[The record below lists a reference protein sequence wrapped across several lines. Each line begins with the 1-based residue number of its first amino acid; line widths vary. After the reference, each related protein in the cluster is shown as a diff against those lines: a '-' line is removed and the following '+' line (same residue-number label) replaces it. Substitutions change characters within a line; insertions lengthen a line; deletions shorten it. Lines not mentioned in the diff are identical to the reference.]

1 VLWRRGSYKDGN
13 IPDNICPRV
22 EMTKLRNV
30 RLVAVLVCVTV
41 VAAGPALADGLSRFE
56 KSIKPQIP
64 AGALTYKSSKAL
76 GDSGFVL
83 SDVVVTPPPTDKDSK
98 DPPQPINIKT
108 ITVED
113 LDFDA
118 IDKQQP
124 PLFVKMKIEG
134 IATGSNPGGAF
145 DLKQLAGIDKLTA
158 DFLLDYRLVADKR
171 TFTLNALTL
180 NLNGLAKL
188 DTSLALDGISP
199 DIAAKPDTA
208 MQDASLKSATI
219 VYDDHSL
226 LSKVIPI
233 VATMQGSDPKALIA
247 MVTLVL
253 DGARAG
259 QSPASQKAIDTL
271 VAFVEDYQKPKG
283 PLKIALSPPDKVTN
297 AQLGDAKTADEYIK
311 LLGIQ
316 VSYAGT
322 RTSKPMDVPPP
333 APDKKDKDTPAPD
346 KK

>member
-1 VLWRRGSYKDGN
+1 
-13 IPDNICPRV
+13 
-22 EMTKLRNV
+22 MTKLRNV
-30 RLVAVLVCVTV
+30 RLVAAAVCLALLT
-41 VAAGPALADGLSRFE
+41 AGPASADGLSRFE

-118 IDKQQP
+118 IEKQQP
-124 PLFVKMKIEG
+124 PLYAKLRIEG

-145 DLKQLAGIDKLTA
+145 DLKQLAGLDKLAA
-158 DFLLDYRLVADKR
+158 DFQLDYRLAPDKQ
-171 TFTLNALTL
+171 TFTLNRMEL
-180 NLNGLAKL
+180 NLTGLARL
-188 DTSLALDGISP
+188 ETSLVLDGVSA
-199 DIAAKPDTA
+199 DVAAKPDSA
-208 MQDASLKSATI
+208 MDNASLRTANI

-226 LSKVIPI
+226 LSKALPI
-233 VATMQGSDPKALIA
+233 VAAMQGSDPKALIA
-247 MVTLVL
+247 MATMML

-271 VAFVEDYQKPKG
+271 VAYIEDYQKPKG
-283 PLKIALSPPDKVTN
+283 PLKIALNPPDKVTS
-297 AQLGDAKTADEYIK
+297 AQLGDAKTADEYVK
-311 LLGIQ
+311 LLGIE

-322 RTSKPMDVPPP
+322 RTSQPADVPAP
-333 APDKKDKDTPAPD
+333 APDKK
-346 KK
+346 

>member
-1 VLWRRGSYKDGN
+1 MTRLWN
-13 IPDNICPRV
+13 I
-22 EMTKLRNV
+22 
-30 RLVAVLVCVTV
+30 RLAVAVLGFALL
-41 VAAGPALADGLSRFE
+41 AAGPASADGLSRFE

-76 GDSGFVL
+76 GDNGFVL

-124 PLFVKMKIEG
+124 PLFAKVKIEG
-134 IATGSNPGGAF
+134 VATGSNPGGAF

-158 DFLLDYRLVADKR
+158 DFLLDYRLVADSK

-188 DTSLALDGISP
+188 DTSLVLDGISP

-226 LSKVIPI
+226 LSKVIP
-233 VATMQGSDPKALIA
+233 VAATMQGSDPKALIA
-247 MVTLVL
+247 MAILVL

-259 QSPASQKAIDTL
+259 QSPATQKAIDTL
-271 VAFVEDYQKPKG
+271 VAYVEDYAKPKG
-283 PLKIALSPPDKVTN
+283 PLKIALNPPDKVTN
-297 AQLGDAKTADEYIK
+297 TQLADAKTADEYIK
-311 LLGIQ
+311 LLGIE

-322 RTSKPMDVPPP
+322 RTSKPMDIPPP
-333 APDKKDKDTPAPD
+333 APDKKDAPAPD

>member
-1 VLWRRGSYKDGN
+1 
-13 IPDNICPRV
+13 
-22 EMTKLRNV
+22 MTKLRNV
-30 RLVAVLVCVTV
+30 RLVAAAVCLALLT
-41 VAAGPALADGLSRFE
+41 AGPASADGLSRFE

-118 IDKQQP
+118 IEKQQP
-124 PLFVKMKIEG
+124 PLYAKLRIEG

-145 DLKQLAGIDKLTA
+145 DLKQLAGLDKLAA
-158 DFLLDYRLVADKR
+158 DFQLDYRLAPDKQ
-171 TFTLNALTL
+171 TLTL
-180 NLNGLAKL
+180 NRMELNLTGLARL
-188 DTSLALDGISP
+188 ETSLVLDGVSA
-199 DIAAKPDTA
+199 DVAAKPDSA
-208 MQDASLKSATI
+208 MDNASLRTANI

-226 LSKVIPI
+226 LSKALPI
-233 VATMQGSDPKALIA
+233 VAAMQGSDPKALIA
-247 MVTLVL
+247 MATMML

-271 VAFVEDYQKPKG
+271 VAYIEDYQKPKG
-283 PLKIALSPPDKVTN
+283 PLKIALNPPDKVTS
-297 AQLGDAKTADEYIK
+297 AQLGDAKTADEYVK
-311 LLGIQ
+311 LLGIE

-322 RTSKPMDVPPP
+322 RTSQPADVPAP
-333 APDKKDKDTPAPD
+333 APDKK
-346 KK
+346 